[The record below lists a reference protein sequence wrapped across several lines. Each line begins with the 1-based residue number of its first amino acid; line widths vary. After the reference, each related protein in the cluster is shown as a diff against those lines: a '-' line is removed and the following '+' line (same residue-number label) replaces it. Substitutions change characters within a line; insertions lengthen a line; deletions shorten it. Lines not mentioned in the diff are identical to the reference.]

1 MSRDADH
8 RWHNDSDHELVR
20 KLSPRHTLPP
30 PRLTSCCACAVC
42 RVPCMCVCVCVCV
55 RSQRYFKEPVIGCD
69 LSAGFATFIKKD
81 EEVRTSAKPERPLCT
96 ARLVCYGYRVNSH
109 LHSYGSSCIII
120 FIRKRSRNTSRPFS
134 RGCTPS
140 EPAAHAPR
148 TPIASALITPC
159 WCCSERRAWH
169 TACVIARWLT

>member
-30 PRLTSCCACAVC
+30 ARLTSCCACAAC
-42 RVPCMCVCVCVCV
+42 RV

-81 EEVRTSAKPERPLCT
+81 EEVRTSAKPERP
-96 ARLVCYGYRVNSH
+96 H
-109 LHSYGSSCIII
+109 
-120 FIRKRSRNTSRPFS
+120 
-134 RGCTPS
+134 
-140 EPAAHAPR
+140 
-148 TPIASALITPC
+148 
-159 WCCSERRAWH
+159 
-169 TACVIARWLT
+169 